1 LTPLAEQENRRY
13 RELNLH
19 SHAGVGVFMSP
30 SLLHYSGQGPCHVT
44 RGHAESLKRFALK
57 KLSDWAIVSDKVV
70 TKQHAEAP
78 TEADISA
85 LCWRMKLI
93 EYVAVVNVE
102 AIPGG
107 ASLDSVHSSAPAMG
121 DMARL

>member
-1 LTPLAEQENRRY
+1 
-13 RELNLH
+13 
-19 SHAGVGVFMSP
+19 M
-30 SLLHYSGQGPCHVT
+30 
-44 RGHAESLKRFALK
+44 
-57 KLSDWAIVSDKVV
+57 SDKVV

-85 LCWRMKLI
+85 LCWRIKLI

-121 DMARL
+121 DMASTPDEPNPLAGVTDPVV